1 MKKFEF
7 LLAESDFA
15 LSAHSVQ
22 ETVSGGM
29 VGLRP
34 RMPSFLLADTHAASE
49 SMADTKSTSKAV
61 QKLSGT
67 KRKRQEEGMNPYEQE
82 RLDRI
87 ARNRKVMAELGVKE
101 AYLDFQNSVM
111 GPKKASGLKKSKAK
125 APQPVEPKQ
134 RRKSARIDPTQR
146 PVYQDSKVFEALMSL
161 DRSSSGLPVTVRII
175 TLSANQM

>member
-7 LLAESDFA
+7 RLAESDFA

-34 RMPSFLLADTHAASE
+34 RMPPFLLADTHAASE
-49 SMADTKSTSKAV
+49 SMTDTKSTSKAI

-87 ARNRKVMAELGVKE
+87 ARNRKVMAELGIKE
-101 AYLDFQNSVM
+101 AYLDFQDSVM
-111 GPKKASGLKKSKAK
+111 GSKKAPALKRPKAK
-125 APQPVEPKQ
+125 APQPVEPSE

-146 PVYQDSKVFEALMSL
+146 PVYQDSKAFEALMSS
-161 DRSSSGLPVTVRII
+161 DRSSSGLPVTFHMNL
-175 TLSANQM
+175 LSANQT